1 MCLHALRLRAC
12 LLFSD
17 APGPSPP
24 PPRPRRR
31 RRTDRW
37 RAKYELLHVVRTH
50 MGQDD
55 AHYGCVYQKEDG
67 TGKPGAPAASIAAPV

>member
-1 MCLHALRLRAC
+1 MC
-12 LLFSD
+12 
-17 APGPSPP
+17 P
-24 PPRPRRR
+24 

-55 AHYGCVYQKEDG
+55 AHYG
-67 TGKPGAPAASIAAPV
+67 

>member
-1 MCLHALRLRAC
+1 MASLRC
-12 LLFSD
+12 LL
-17 APGPSPP
+17 PGPLLLTSASVHPPLIDDPAIIHPSP
-24 PPRPRRR
+24 R

-55 AHYGCVYQKEDG
+55 AHYG
-67 TGKPGAPAASIAAPV
+67 

>member
-1 MCLHALRLRAC
+1 MADGQTGAINSWLDSAPYCLPSASAC
-12 LLFSD
+12 NQSCSLLC
-17 APGPSPP
+17 PC
-24 PPRPRRR
+24 

-55 AHYGCVYQKEDG
+55 AHYG
-67 TGKPGAPAASIAAPV
+67 

>member
-1 MCLHALRLRAC
+1 MEVSAWWLMGKLVQSQLVGQREV
-12 LLFSD
+12 S
-17 APGPSPP
+17 PPSPVP
-24 PPRPRRR
+24 FASACNQSCSLLWPC

-55 AHYGCVYQKEDG
+55 AHYG
-67 TGKPGAPAASIAAPV
+67 

>member
-1 MCLHALRLRAC
+1 MGVRWRECAGGWQRRDTASLYPLSSGTGGLCLACGREHAPTCR
-12 LLFSD
+12 
-17 APGPSPP
+17 PP
-24 PPRPRRR
+24 PTHSPR

-55 AHYGCVYQKEDG
+55 AHYG
-67 TGKPGAPAASIAAPV
+67 